1 MRLTIDESSIII
13 KPENSEFYLSISV
26 AKFEDGNA
34 SPDFYMSIPVKTA
47 VELRDKLNKVLEDVM
62 QTAGES
68 PAR

>member
-1 MRLTIDESSIII
+1 MKITRDESDIII
-13 KPENSEFYLSISV
+13 KPEYSVFYLTMTV
-26 AKFEDGNA
+26 AKFEEGNM

-47 VELRDKLNKVLEDVM
+47 VELRDKLNKVLENEM